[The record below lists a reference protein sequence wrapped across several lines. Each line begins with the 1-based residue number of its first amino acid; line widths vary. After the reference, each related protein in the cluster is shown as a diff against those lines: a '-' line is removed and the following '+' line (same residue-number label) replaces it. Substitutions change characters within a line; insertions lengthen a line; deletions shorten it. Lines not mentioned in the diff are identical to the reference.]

1 MLSISASYL
10 IRGVRLASSDKGK
23 DGSCSHGA
31 VEHSQIAPKSWRRYV
46 GRKVILFVIVPY
58 AAIVCALAI
67 FQRHLIFPL
76 TKTERLLAKDQQIYR
91 GSIEDVFCRTSDGL
105 TLNGWWFRGERFR
118 TGNAE
123 VQSDESFTVI
133 LYFPGNAGSRS
144 DRIQD
149 CQEYCSLADEV
160 FLFDYR
166 GYSDNPGSPSEQG
179 IVNDAHRIW
188 EFVTNEQKIP
198 PKRLLIV
205 GESLGGGV
213 ATALTSRLCREG
225 NSPWGL
231 VVNSTF
237 SSMADAAAT
246 HYPWVPVRLLILDPF
261 DSTKRMPNVDCP
273 VVILHG
279 NQDDT
284 VPIDLARR
292 LFAAVPKQSKSGI
305 AKEFIEVEGAGH
317 NQIPYG
323 ALMGAIRDLLQKTDS
338 QSGQ

>member
-1 MLSISASYL
+1 MDPTPTEQSDAEIKAKPRHWGRYL
-10 IRGVRLASSDKGK
+10 IRWLF
-23 DGSCSHGA
+23 
-31 VEHSQIAPKSWRRYV
+31 
-46 GRKVILFVIVPY
+46 LFVVIPY

-76 TKTERLLAKDQQIYR
+76 TKTERLLSKDQQITQ
-91 GSIEDVFCRTSDGL
+91 GEIKDVSCRTSDGL
-105 TLNGWWFRGERFR
+105 TLNGWRFRGTQFR
-118 TGNAE
+118 DGNANAG
-123 VQSDESFTVI
+123 SDESRPVI
-133 LYFPGNAGSRS
+133 LYFPGNAGSRR

-246 HYPWVPVRLLILDPF
+246 HYPW
-261 DSTKRMPNVDCP
+261 M
-273 VVILHG
+273 
-279 NQDDT
+279 
-284 VPIDLARR
+284 
-292 LFAAVPKQSKSGI
+292 
-305 AKEFIEVEGAGH
+305 
-317 NQIPYG
+317 
-323 ALMGAIRDLLQKTDS
+323 
-338 QSGQ
+338 

>member
-1 MLSISASYL
+1 MESAPTEQPAKQSEAKPKGWGRYA
-10 IRGVRLASSDKGK
+10 IRWLF
-23 DGSCSHGA
+23 
-31 VEHSQIAPKSWRRYV
+31 
-46 GRKVILFVIVPY
+46 LFVIVPY
-58 AAIVCALAI
+58 AAIVCALAN

-76 TKTERLLAKDQQIYR
+76 TKTERLLSKDQQIPQ
-91 GSIEDVFCRTSDGL
+91 GSIEDVSCRTSDGL
-105 TLNGWWFRGERFR
+105 TLNGWRFR
-118 TGNAE
+118 REQFRAGDADA
-123 VQSDESFTVI
+123 QRDESRPVI
-133 LYFPGNAGSRS
+133 LYFPGNAGSRR

-149 CQEYCSLADEV
+149 CQEYCSLANEV

-188 EFVTNEQKIP
+188 EFITNEQKIP

-246 HYPWVPVRLLILDPF
+246 HYPWMPVRLLILDPF
-261 DSTKRMPNVDCP
+261 DSTKRMPNIDCP

-279 NQDDT
+279 DQDDT
-284 VPIDLARR
+284 VPIELARR
-292 LFAAVPKQSKSGI
+292 LFAAVPERSTSGI
-305 AKEFIEVEGAGH
+305 PKEFIVVEGAGH

-323 ALMGAIRDLLQKTDS
+323 ALMGAIRNLLQKTDS

>member
-1 MLSISASYL
+1 MDPPPINRSDEPITAKPKRWGRYL
-10 IRGVRLASSDKGK
+10 
-23 DGSCSHGA
+23 
-31 VEHSQIAPKSWRRYV
+31 
-46 GRKVILFVIVPY
+46 GRWLFLFVVVPY

-76 TKTERLLAKDQQIYR
+76 TKTERLLSRDQQIPQ
-91 GSIEDVFCRTSDGL
+91 GEIEDVSCRTSDGL
-105 TLNGWWFRGERFR
+105 TLNGWRFRGEHFR
-118 TGNAE
+118 DKNPEAG
-123 VQSDESFTVI
+123 SRESRPAI

-149 CQEYCSLADEV
+149 CQEYCNLADEV

-166 GYSDNPGSPSEQG
+166 GYSDNPGSPSERG
-179 IVNDAHRIW
+179 IVNDAYRIW
-188 EFVTNEQKIP
+188 EFVTNEQKVP

-246 HYPWVPVRLLILDPF
+246 HYPWMPVRLLILDPF
-261 DSTKRMPNVDCP
+261 DSTKRMPSVDCP

-279 NQDDT
+279 NQDET
-284 VPIDLARR
+284 IPINLAKR
-292 LFAAVPKQSKSGI
+292 LFAVVPERSKSGI
-305 AKEFIEVEGAGH
+305 PKEFIEVEGAGH

-323 ALMGAIRDLLQKTDS
+323 ALTGAIRDLLQKTDS